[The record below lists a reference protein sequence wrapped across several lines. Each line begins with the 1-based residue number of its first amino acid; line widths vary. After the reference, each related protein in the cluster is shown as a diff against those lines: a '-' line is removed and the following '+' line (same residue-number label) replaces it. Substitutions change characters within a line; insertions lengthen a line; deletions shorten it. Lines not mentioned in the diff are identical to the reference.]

1 MIPIPKYDR
10 IVINTVGRRSKAR
23 FFERGGCV
31 GVLEPCDPTDIVAR
45 ALLGAETFPCEEGYS
60 ARKNWILIVDFKN
73 KEFLF
78 EECSLPF
85 EESIIKEIAVCYFAK
100 LRGCC
105 HESADTA

>member
-1 MIPIPKYDR
+1 MIRIPKYDR
-10 IVINTVGRRSKAR
+10 IVIDTTKRRSKAR

-31 GVLEPCDPTDIVAR
+31 GTLESCDPVDVVAR

-85 EESIIKEIAVCYFAK
+85 EESIIKEIAACLFEK
-100 LRGCC
+100 LKR
-105 HESADTA
+105 